1 MTRTKRLLA
10 PKFWKISRKKT
21 KWVVTPAPGPH
32 SKFESL
38 PLQIIL
44 RDILKVVETGREA
57 MSVLKKGEVLV
68 DGKLRKDAKYP
79 AGLMD
84 TVAVPKI
91 KKYFR
96 IVATADGLG
105 LVEIP
110 EKESKLKLCK
120 IEDKT
125 ILRGGRVQ
133 LNLHDGKNII
143 VPKGAKDSYK
153 TGDTLLLELP
163 SLKII
168 DHIKIEPGMLGLFTH
183 GKNSGRI
190 GKIKE
195 IIVTRTR
202 EPNKIVCEI
211 DKKIVESMKDHVF
224 VVGKSKPVISL
235 GVAADEGE

>member
-1 MTRTKRLLA
+1 MLA
-10 PKFWKISRKKT
+10 PKFWKISRKET

-32 SKFESL
+32 RKFESL

-44 RDILKVVETGREA
+44 RDILKVAETASEA
-57 MSVLKKGEVLV
+57 KSILKRGEVLV
-68 DGKLRKDAKYP
+68 DGKLRKDGKYP

-84 TVAVPKI
+84 TVVVPKI

-110 EKESKLKLCK
+110 EKESKLKLCR

-125 ILRGGRVQ
+125 ILRGGRMQ

-143 VPKGAKDSYK
+143 VPKDAKDAYK

-163 SLKII
+163 SLKIV

-211 DKKIVESMKDHVF
+211 DKKTVESMKDHVF

-235 GVAADEGE
+235 GEITEGE